1 MECHLGKPKSRVAN
15 LDWSAEVIDMIL
27 ATPIRV
33 RRSCARRESPAMGL
47 RGRSIRIIPVT
58 GAANGRDYLQA
69 PVGII

>member
-1 MECHLGKPKSRVAN
+1 
-15 LDWSAEVIDMIL
+15 MIL

-58 GAANGRDYLQA
+58 GAANGRNCLQA
-69 PVGII
+69 SFIHLTAEGRAFLAAGLLASVVAAPGH